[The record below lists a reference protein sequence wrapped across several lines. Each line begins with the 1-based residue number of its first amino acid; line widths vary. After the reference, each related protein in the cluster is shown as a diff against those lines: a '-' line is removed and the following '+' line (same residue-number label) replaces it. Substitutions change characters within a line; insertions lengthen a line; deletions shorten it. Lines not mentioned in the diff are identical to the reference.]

1 LAHPFLWVDVF
12 AEARY
17 GGNPLAVLF
26 DAADLSGAEMQRV
39 AAETNLAE
47 TAFVTGRAEDAWR
60 VRIFTPVRELP
71 FAGHPTL
78 GSAWAIRALRAP
90 GAETLVLALDAGA
103 IPVRFEA
110 GAAGERAWLT
120 SPPVELGP
128 EADRGAAARAVGL
141 EMRDLAPELPVRSVA
156 VGPGFLFVPVASRGA
171 VARARPDPAGLE
183 ALARTGAPPSA
194 YVFCADGGDREG
206 DGRVDGGG
214 GRERSDRG
222 EAAGA
227 DAAVR
232 MFAPALGVPEDPA
245 TGSAAAG
252 LGAYWLAHGDPP
264 GGALDWRLE
273 QGTERGRP
281 SALFL
286 RARRRREGASE
297 IQVGGA
303 VVPVAEGRWG
313 IAAPGDR
320 G

>member
-26 DAADLSGAEMQRV
+26 DAADLSGAEMQRI

-47 TAFVTGRAEDAWR
+47 TTFVTGRAGEAWR

-90 GAETLVLALDAGA
+90 GAETLVLDLDAGA
-103 IPVRFEA
+103 VPVRFEP
-110 GAAGERAWLT
+110 GAEAEGERAWLT
-120 SPPVELGP
+120 APPVELGP

-141 EMRDLAPELPVRSVA
+141 ETRDLAPELPVRSVA
-156 VGPGFLFVPVASRGA
+156 VGPGFLFVPLASREA

-183 ALARTGAPPSA
+183 ALARAGAPPSV
-194 YVFCADGGDREG
+194 YLFCTGGGDRGRGG
-206 DGRVDGGG
+206 DG
-214 GRERSDRG
+214 GREST
-222 EAAGA
+222 AGKDGAEA

-286 RARRRREGASE
+286 RARRRREGAAE